1 MVNNSLVVNM
11 RQHQKD
17 RGELDGYFELKGI
30 KYGSN
35 TFNDYWIY
43 NNNISQEGYDTLMS
57 INGTTEPSELRNFSK
72 IRQYLHGHVR
82 DIYYTSHDPDLDPR
96 NTGANRI
103 IYIYE
108 GFYQNGKLSKDLE
121 EIKFGRWFQTDSKC
135 YIGYFTYDQQERD
148 FLFFGKGMIIDG

>member
-1 MVNNSLVVNM
+1 M
-11 RQHQKD
+11 
-17 RGELDGYFELKGI
+17 
-30 KYGSN
+30 
-35 TFNDYWIY
+35 T
-43 NNNISQEGYDTLMS
+43 
-57 INGTTEPSELRNFSK
+57 INGTTEPSELRDFSK
-72 IRQYLHGHVR
+72 IRQYLHGYVR
-82 DIYYTSHDPDLDPR
+82 DIYYTSHDPELDPR

-148 FLFFGKGMIIDG
+148 FLFFGKGMIIDGSRDVILQEGLYNRSLGDPQEYQIIEDFKYNMVDDDW